1 MVIGIFLFM
10 IVLMNVTMGFG
21 LAHDAETRG
30 EAVYTYEDHLEEVE
44 EHPTE
49 DVDNA
54 AAAEMVENGLKMSL
68 WIASVVGYWF
78 YPLTPWIPQWLVAG
92 VLKVLAIVPL
102 VLIVWKIVSIA
113 GRIRGDPV

>member
-10 IVLMNVTMGFG
+10 IVLMSITMGFG
-21 LAHDAETRG
+21 LAYDAETRE
-30 EAVYTYEDHLEEVE
+30 EAVYTYEDHLEEAD

-49 DVDNA
+49 DIDNKA
-54 AAAEMVENGLKMSL
+54 AAGMVENGLKMSL

-78 YPLTPWIPQWLVAG
+78 YPLTPWIPAWLVAG
-92 VLKVLAIVPL
+92 VLKVLAILPL
-102 VLIVWKIVSIA
+102 AFIVWKIASIA